1 MTRYLALTILLIGC
15 SSEFDYPETEK
26 KRGSYNVGGTT
37 IYDPYIYMEDF
48 QSEEVVNWSDNQ
60 NALTI
65 DYLQDSS
72 FEEIKS
78 VLKDAYSSEYFSESY
93 FNPNSDF
100 YFYNSGEDEHHL
112 YIKKGDANKVILDP
126 NTWSNDQT
134 LNLDETSLS
143 PDEKY
148 LAYSVTDGGVDWRTI
163 KILDMESGLNL
174 DHEVTEVKFSD
185 ITWKS
190 DSTGFSTTNTQNQ
203 KLACV

>member
-1 MTRYLALTILLIGC
+1 MTRYLALAIILIGC
-15 SSEFDYPETEK
+15 SSDFEYPASEK

-48 QSEEVVNWSDNQ
+48 QAEEVVNWSEKQ

-72 FEEIKS
+72 FEEIKL
-78 VLKDAYSSEYFSESY
+78 VLKDAYRSEYFSSSY

-100 YFYNSGEDEHHL
+100 YFYNSGQDEHHL
-112 YIKKGDANKVILDP
+112 YIKKGDTNKVILDP

-134 LNLDETSLS
+134 LNLDKTSLS
-143 PDEKY
+143 PDKKY
-148 LAYSVTDGGVDWRTI
+148 LAYSITDGGVDWRTI

-174 DHEVTEVKFSD
+174 DHKVYGVMDMT
-185 ITWKS
+185 
-190 DSTGFSTTNTQNQ
+190 
-203 KLACV
+203 

>member
-72 FEEIKS
+72 
-78 VLKDAYSSEYFSESY
+78 LKRLSQCLKMRTALNIFQSLISIQTVIFIFITQVKMSTI
-93 FNPNSDF
+93 
-100 YFYNSGEDEHHL
+100 
-112 YIKKGDANKVILDP
+112 YI
-126 NTWSNDQT
+126 
-134 LNLDETSLS
+134 
-143 PDEKY
+143 
-148 LAYSVTDGGVDWRTI
+148 
-163 KILDMESGLNL
+163 
-174 DHEVTEVKFSD
+174 
-185 ITWKS
+185 
-190 DSTGFSTTNTQNQ
+190 
-203 KLACV
+203 